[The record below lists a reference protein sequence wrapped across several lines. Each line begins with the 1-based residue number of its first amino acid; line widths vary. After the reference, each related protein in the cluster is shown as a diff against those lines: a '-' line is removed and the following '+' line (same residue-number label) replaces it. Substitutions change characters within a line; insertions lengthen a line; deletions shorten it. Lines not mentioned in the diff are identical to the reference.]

1 MALCRCLIH
10 PTAYDISSSSF
21 SRGPSAPKVSHFALA
36 TMMRIFVS
44 SFFPP
49 LSFLLFR
56 KYIAPVFLLLVFGSG
71 EWKHD
76 YSAPPR
82 LVGWL
87 VGGKKEERNKGNN
100 SDLTGR
106 DERVFCGFSDGK
118 DDARKMAR
126 RWAFYSAA
134 KHLMLA
140 RRNNITSRDETTP
153 PRPIRLYNKYYTQP
167 VCIIEEEEEEAP
179 STIFDRM
186 TLLARWS
193 RLLRPTLMAAND
205 LNDSAPISLFAI
217 VITMRARINGAV
229 L

>member
-1 MALCRCLIH
+1 MI
-10 PTAYDISSSSF
+10 I
-21 SRGPSAPKVSHFALA
+21 
-36 TMMRIFVS
+36 
-44 SFFPP
+44 
-49 LSFLLFR
+49 
-56 KYIAPVFLLLVFGSG
+56 
-71 EWKHD
+71 
-76 YSAPPR
+76 PR
-82 LVGWL
+82 RLGWLVGWL

-140 RRNNITSRDETTP
+140 RRNNIKSRDETTP

-167 VCIIEEEEEEAP
+167 VCIMEEEEEAP
-179 STIFDRM
+179 
-186 TLLARWS
+186 LARWS

-217 VITMRARINGAV
+217 VITMRVRINGAV